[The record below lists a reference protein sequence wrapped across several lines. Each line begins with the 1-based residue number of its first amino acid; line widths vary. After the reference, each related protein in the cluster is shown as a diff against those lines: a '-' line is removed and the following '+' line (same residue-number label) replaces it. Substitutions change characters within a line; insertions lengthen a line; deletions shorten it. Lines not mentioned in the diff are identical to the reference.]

1 MITNTKCLECTGPEP
16 PGTSVERAK
25 PHRPTHGSTSPVTRT
40 ADCTRATARAARAS
54 GRGLCQPAPGLSRHR
69 TASTASSPSCEA
81 ASFKRVL
88 VKCGGPAV
96 SLIKGRLLSS
106 ASDSSAVKAQKQRS
120 KQIKGSRRYTH
131 VPLALSP
138 ATTGQLDYGG
148 QDTSCRTAS
157 ALLFPQPQQQLQEPQ
172 YAGGAPGG
180 EGAGD
185 RAVPETPRGSGVGVP
200 GQSRPST

>member
-16 PGTSVERAK
+16 PGTSVELAK
-25 PHRPTHGSTSPVTRT
+25 PHGPAHGSTLPVTRT

-106 ASDSSAVKAQKQRS
+106 ASDSLAVKAQKQRS

-138 ATTGQLDYGG
+138 ATGRLDYGG
-148 QDTSCRTAS
+148 QDTSCRRAS
-157 ALLFPQPQQQLQEPQ
+157 ALLFLQPQQQLQEPQ